1 MGTQIPDT
9 ERTKMLDQEFRAAAA
24 VATADVHDASPASS
38 SEVMTMQEAARFLC
52 VSSRTLERYVRE
64 AAIPYAP
71 LPKRGAR
78 GSVRF
83 LRSQLIRWLQ
93 QRTVRPDRWKGRNG
107 RL

>member
-83 LRSQLIRWLQ
+83 LRSQLMRWLQ

>member
-1 MGTQIPDT
+1 M
-9 ERTKMLDQEFRAAAA
+9 DQKPLGNTVMVLPEP
-24 VATADVHDASPASS
+24 SEGNLQSL
-38 SEVMTMQEAARFLC
+38 SEVMTIQEAARFLC
-52 VSSRTLERYVRE
+52 ISIRTLERYVRE
-64 AAIPYAP
+64 AAIPFAP

-93 QRTVRPDRWKGRNG
+93 HRTVKPDRWKGRNG